1 MCVKGRK
8 AKCWHGNAGYSKHPA
23 PAAPQIGS
31 ISSWTWWCSDYDR
44 HVDDEDDNE
53 DEDDDED
60 DDDDTW
66 QGKEEKSRL
75 ADFTFCRPLPFLQFI
90 HFPLGSSQSLSL
102 SLILSLP
109 VDLFLSMPLPLS
121 FVFAYLFFVS
131 MQSVHCLN
139 AEYTFPVHFRPYLYC
154 ISMRSVHFRLFIRY
168 KFHKFIAWSFCFILK
183 FF

>member
-31 ISSWTWWCSDYDR
+31 ISSWIWWCSDYDR
-44 HVDDEDDNE
+44 DDDDVDDNE

-60 DDDDTW
+60 GDDDTW

-109 VDLFLSMPLPLS
+109 VDLFCQCLCLCLLSLPTCSLCQCNPYT
-121 FVFAYLFFVS
+121 AS
-131 MQSVHCLN
+131 MQSILFLYISALTCIVSQC
-139 AEYTFPVHFRPYLYC
+139 APYT
-154 ISMRSVHFRLFIRY
+154 SVFSFVTNFINSLHEAFASY
-168 KFHKFIAWSFCFILK
+168 
-183 FF
+183 